1 MTDRFIVESAPYV
14 FAKDWHRKFPP
25 MIVVSITNVCNER
38 CIHCFYDQFIKMPGY
53 KQSYLE
59 WDLWEKICEETSHW
73 PGVVL
78 NFGTD
83 GEPLMHPRFT
93 DMLREARKNKI
104 SPINITTNGT
114 LMNESFNKILVD
126 EFLTDVINIS
136 IDAFTPESYRQ
147 IRGGNIG
154 LIKKNVLNLIDYRN
168 SKNSKIKIQV
178 NIIDQPEVKDE
189 IEDFKNFWTPLV
201 DNVLIRTYYDATT
214 VTGGTGPNI
223 TGKQAAFEKVK
234 RWPCQQLWRRFNIA
248 DDGTAR
254 FCVDDWFNKTKIGD
268 LREKTISEIWTSDH
282 YNKIRQHHIKGT
294 YKDVAYCAKCTE
306 WQGMK
311 WDFDYF
317 TAMSKLL
324 GKEVL

>member
-1 MTDRFIVESAPYV
+1 MPDRFIVESAPYV
-14 FAKDWHRKFPP
+14 FAKSWHRNFPP

-38 CIHCFYDQFIKMPGY
+38 CIHCFYDQFIKMPEY

-59 WDLWEKICEETSHW
+59 WEIWVKICEEVSHW
-73 PGVVL
+73 PGVVM

-83 GEPLMHPRFT
+83 GEPLMHPRFL
-93 DMLREARKNKI
+93 DLLREARKNKI

-114 LMNESFNKILVD
+114 LMNESFNKSLVD

-136 IDAFTPESYRQ
+136 IDAFKPESYRH
-147 IRGGNIG
+147 IRGGNIE
-154 LIKKNVLNLIDYRN
+154 LIRKNILNLIEYRN
-168 SKNSKIKIQV
+168 QQKSKIKIQV
-178 NIIDQPEVKDE
+178 NIIDQPEVSDE
-189 IEDFKNFWTPLV
+189 LEDFKKYWTPLV

-223 TGKQAAFEKVK
+223 TGKQATFEQVK
-234 RWPCQQLWRRFNIA
+234 RWPCQQLWRRFNIS

-268 LREKTISEIWTSDH
+268 LKEKSIAEIWKSDH
-282 YNKIRQHHIKGT
+282 YNKLRQHHIKGS
-294 YKDVAYCAKCTE
+294 YNQVSYCSKCTE

-311 WDFDYF
+311 WDYDYF